1 MRECTPT
8 REEARALAKD
18 HALIPV
24 YREVLADMLTPVR
37 AYTLLCPPGDA
48 RVPARERRGRRAAG
62 PLLVHRLRAEALDLG
77 RRRSSAALRAVAA
90 EVDRAGRGHPAIP
103 RRRGRLPR
111 LRDRPPLRAAAR
123 RRGRAAADARE
134 RVPARRGPGRLR
146 PRDAAAEAAD
156 HPPAGPRGL
165 RRGGRPH
172 RRDGEPPRVGPGAVL
187 RPRAST
193 ARPGSRTCHA
203 GPVPRDGRRGS
214 GAHPRRRRVPDRRL
228 AAFQQAARG
237 EPVRRLSLPARD
249 QPVAVHVLPRRWAA
263 IVTSSGTSPE
273 KLVQV
278 EGRRVETRPLAGT
291 RRRGA
296 DPAEDARLEKE
307 LLSDL
312 KERAEHVMLVDLGR
326 NDVGRVARPG
336 TVSVDRLME
345 VERYSHVMHISS
357 TVSGE
362 LRDGCTSLDAL
373 RAAFPAGTVSGAP
386 KIRAMEVIAE
396 LEPDQRGVYAGSLG
410 YVSFGGN
417 LDMAIT
423 LRTVVVAGRRSRTCR
438 PAPAWW
444 PTRGPSGSSRRR
456 WRRRA
461 RCSRPSR
468 WRRRCDD
475 PTPSSPSSTTTT
487 RSPTTWSSTS
497 ASSAPSPWSFAT
509 TR

>member
-1 MRECTPT
+1 MRECTPP
-8 REEARALAKD
+8 RDDARVLAKD

-37 AYTLLCPPGDA
+37 AYSLLCPPGSPGFLLESVEGGERLA
-48 RVPARERRGRRAAG
+48 RYSFIGFEPKPLELGSGDPLGALRSVAAEMTAPVKGIPRFHGGAVGYLGYETARHFERL
-62 PLLVHRLRAEALDLG
+62 PLAQGAPPPMPESAFLRAEDLAVFDHVTRRLKLLTIHRPDREDYEAAIG
-77 RRRSSAALRAVAA
+77 RIGEMEKRLASDPVESFPHGTDGVRWESNVTPGQFHAMVDAAKEHILAGDAFQIVVSQRFRKPLEASPFDVYRCLRAIN
-90 EVDRAGRGHPAIP
+90 PSP
-103 RRRGRLPR
+103 YM
-111 LRDRPPLRAAAR
+111 
-123 RRGRAAADARE
+123 
-134 RVPARRGPGRLR
+134 
-146 PRDAAAEAAD
+146 
-156 HPPAGPRGL
+156 
-165 RRGGRPH
+165 
-172 RRDGEPPRVGPGAVL
+172 
-187 RPRAST
+187 
-193 ARPGSRTCHA
+193 
-203 GPVPRDGRRGS
+203 
-214 GAHPRRRRVPDRRL
+214 
-228 AAFQQAARG
+228 FF
-237 EPVRRLSLPARD
+237 LSLGGDR
-249 QPVAVHVLPRRWAA
+249 HV
-263 IVTSSGTSPE
+263 VGTSPE

-296 DPAEDARLEKE
+296 DPAEDAGLEKE

-345 VERYSHVMHISS
+345 IERYSHVMHISS

-423 LRTVVVAGRRSRTCR
+423 LRTVVVAEGV
-438 PAPAWW
+438 AYVQA
-444 PTRGPSGSSRRR
+444 GAGVV
-456 WRRRA
+456 A
-461 RCSRPSR
+461 DSRPER
-468 WRRRCDD
+468 EFEE
-475 PTPSSPSSTTTT
+475 TLEK
-487 RSPTTWSSTS
+487 
-497 ASSAPSPWSFAT
+497 AGAMFKAIEMAEEM
-509 TR
+509 